1 MVALCSP
8 ALTETLRIVDIGI
21 MHPGGVERTAILD
34 SEDIVDNESMESDSR
49 RRLVACTSTK
59 DFSKPIRGL

>member
-21 MHPGGVERTAILD
+21 MHPGGNGGILD